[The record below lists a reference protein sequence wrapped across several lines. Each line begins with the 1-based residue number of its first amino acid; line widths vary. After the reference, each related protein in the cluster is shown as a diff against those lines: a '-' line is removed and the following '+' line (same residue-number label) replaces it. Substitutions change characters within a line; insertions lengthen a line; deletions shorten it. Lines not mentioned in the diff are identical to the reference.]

1 MAGEPNPYAPI
12 TAGRLFPWLRLLPAV
27 AAAADPKRL
36 VLAALGLVLLHL
48 GWEGLDRL
56 FPSSGAI
63 TPPVPN
69 APVVVDMRGWREFRR
84 AFSITPRILQ
94 PPAPAFPEDR
104 ASVAADVRS
113 APWRLSEPVRYLV
126 GPFLGTFSARSNG
139 WTFLHA
145 LSTALWG
152 VVVWSLLGGAIAR
165 VAVVQAAR
173 AERVGLPEALRFAV
187 RKAVPLLAAPL
198 SPMMGVAF
206 FAALCALFGL
216 LYRIPAPVG
225 PTIAGALAFLP
236 LLAGLTMALIL
247 LGLAAGWP
255 LMPAT
260 VAAEAEDGFDA
271 LSRTYA
277 YVHQRPGPYAAYA
290 LLAWG
295 LGIVGLVMVDLFAR
309 VVVGLAEWGLSFA
322 APGSL
327 LAALFGSAPPSA
339 GASPDPTAA
348 ALHTFWLS
356 AVGLLAHAWI
366 YSYFWTSAAT
376 IYLLLRRDVDG
387 TAWHDIALT
396 DRAAPTPAPSPD
408 PAESSPAPEVDA
420 HAATA

>member
-1 MAGEPNPYAPI
+1 MAGEPNPHAPI

-48 GWEGLDRL
+48 GWEGLGRL
-56 FPSSGAI
+56 FPHSGAI
-63 TPPVPN
+63 TPPVPS
-69 APVVVDMRGWREFRR
+69 ATVAMDMGGWR
-84 AFSITPRILQ
+84 ASSLTPRLLQ

-104 ASVAADVRS
+104 ASIAADLRS
-113 APWRLSEPVRYLV
+113 APWRLTEPVRYLV
-126 GPFLGTFSARSNG
+126 GPFLGTFSVRSDG

-152 VVVWSLLGGAIAR
+152 VVVWSPLGGAIAR

-198 SPMMGVAF
+198 SPMVGVAF
-206 FAALCALFGL
+206 FAALCAAFGL

-225 PTIAGALAFLP
+225 PTVAGALAPLP

-255 LMPAT
+255 LMPVA

-271 LSRTYA
+271 LSRSYA

-295 LGIVGLVMVDLFAR
+295 LGIVGLILVDLFAR

-322 APGSL
+322 APGDL
-327 LAALFGSAPPSA
+327 LAMLFGSAPPHR
-339 GASPDPTAA
+339 GADPDPTAA

-387 TAWHDIALT
+387 TAWHDIALA
-396 DRAAPTPAPSPD
+396 DRAAPAPAPSPS
-408 PAESSPAPEVDA
+408 PESGA
-420 HAATA
+420 HASTA